1 MHLKLTHFFI
11 IEIYLM
17 KILLMRH
24 CKQTLST
31 KTNETFKPNFKNKYE
46 FLSSFS
52 VHSKFATDPSYG
64 IESDADVCFVP
75 FYLFI
80 TCYQTLFDLIYPQIC
95 TDVSLSQIGYER
107 FRNVN
112 FIQPV

>member
-1 MHLKLTHFFI
+1 MSFCHHFLFI
-11 IEIYLM
+11 
-17 KILLMRH
+17 
-24 CKQTLST
+24 Q
-31 KTNETFKPNFKNKYE
+31 N
-46 FLSSFS
+46 
-52 VHSKFATDPSYG
+52 ATDQSYG
-64 IESDADVCFVP
+64 IESDADVCFV